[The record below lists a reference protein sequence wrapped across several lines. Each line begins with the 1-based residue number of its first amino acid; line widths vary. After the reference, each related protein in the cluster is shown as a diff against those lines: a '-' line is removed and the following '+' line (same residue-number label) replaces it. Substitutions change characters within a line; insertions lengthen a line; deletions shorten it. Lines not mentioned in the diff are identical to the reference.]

1 MSEQQEQEQERA
13 RRVLDTD
20 TVLADLAAWW
30 GDVKPSLPHA
40 QDMSMLTAEQQREVR
55 AGELNDYMTA
65 MAAYRDR
72 APRRIAGG
80 EWDQQIPGGTQNPY
94 WEIIRQLPLDS
105 MPMPWHQRPEPML
118 HWMGGD
124 YLRGADEY
132 KNFADRFDMCGT
144 YSWAICSPGDIAWM
158 KDVLE
163 GRGVVEPGAGT
174 GYWAWQM
181 QQAGIDTVAYDLN
194 EPGPGNGYARRQWAT
209 VLPDDATAPKHH
221 PDRALFLCWPSYA
234 EPWAAQSL
242 ACYRGDLLIYC
253 GEGDGGCT
261 ADDAFFELRDAEWE
275 ETGDSPK
282 HVSYWGIH
290 DYLTAYRRK
299 GTAP

>member
-1 MSEQQEQEQERA
+1 MSEQQQEQTRK
-13 RRVLDTD
+13 VLDTD

-30 GDVKPSLPHA
+30 GDQPPPPPADSVLLS
-40 QDMSMLTAEQQREVR
+40 DMPLLAEATRYMDDMR
-55 AGELNDYMTA
+55 AGRPRGA
-65 MAAYRDR
+65 
-72 APRRIAGG
+72 RRIAGG
-80 EWDQQIPGGTQNPY
+80 EFDQQIPEGTQNPY
-94 WEIIRQLPLDS
+94 WEIIRQLPLDG
-105 MPMPWHQRPEPML
+105 MPLPWHRRPEPML

-124 YLRGADEY
+124 YGGGGEY

-299 GTAP
+299 GAAL